1 MRKSASSF
9 NSMSPSVRPYS
20 FIAWSGSG
28 LVWVTVEYNLE
39 LATQRGHIQLHP
51 RVRNR
56 AMSTGDLGGH
66 ICTASLK
73 NIRDG
78 ASF

>member
-1 MRKSASSF
+1 MSASSF
-9 NSMSPSVRPYS
+9 NRRSPSVRPYS

-39 LATQRGHIQLHP
+39 LGHIQLCP